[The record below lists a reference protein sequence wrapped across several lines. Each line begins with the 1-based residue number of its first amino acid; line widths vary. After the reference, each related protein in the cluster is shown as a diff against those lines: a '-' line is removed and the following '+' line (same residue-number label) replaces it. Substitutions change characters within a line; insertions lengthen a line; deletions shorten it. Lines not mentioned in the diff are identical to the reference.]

1 MLDRRETRVIFTTR
15 ALRVG
20 TRASRLAR
28 WQTQHVSEMLIAM
41 ADLSSPVEVIIA
53 SDGDRDTTTPLPAL
67 GGQGVFTD
75 ALERELLSGAIDF
88 AVHSLKDLPVSTT
101 PGLTVAAVGFRQDA
115 RDVLVS
121 AAGWHLAT
129 LPIGARVGTCSVRRA
144 AQLLALRSDL
154 TVVPLRGNVDRR
166 LARAAG
172 GEFDAI
178 VLAAAGLVRLG
189 VTGVIREWLPFDRFL
204 PAPGQGALAV
214 QCRTDDGPTLE
225 LLATLDTPTTRAA
238 TDAERSFLEGLG
250 GGCLAP
256 IAAYASVSDQTITLA
271 GLVAANDG
279 SRVVRV
285 YGSGDVRDGRG
296 VGLRLADEACRRGA
310 LELLA

>member
-1 MLDRRETRVIFTTR
+1 MLMAMWELP
-15 ALRVG
+15 AL
-20 TRASRLAR
+20 
-28 WQTQHVSEMLIAM
+28 I
-41 ADLSSPVEVIIA
+41 EVIIT

-67 GGQGVFTD
+67 GGHGVFTD
-75 ALERELLSGAIDF
+75 ALERELLTGAIDF
-88 AVHSLKDLPVSTT
+88 AVHSLKDLPVRMT
-101 PGLTVAAVGFRQDA
+101 PGLTIAAIGFRQDA

-129 LPIGARVGTCSVRRA
+129 LPIGARVGTCSVRRT
-144 AQLLALRSDL
+144 AQLLALRLDL
-154 TVVPLRGNVDRR
+154 TILPLRGNLDRR
-166 LARAAG
+166 LARAEAG
-172 GEFDAI
+172 EYDAI

-189 VTGVIREWLPFDRFL
+189 LAHNISEWLPLDRFL

-214 QCRTDDGPTLE
+214 QCRTDDSPTLE
-225 LLATLDTPTTRAA
+225 LLATLDIPATRAA

-256 IAAYASVSDQTITLA
+256 IAAHASVSHQTITLA
-271 GLVAANDG
+271 GLVAASDG

-285 YGSGDVRDGRG
+285 NASGDVRDGRG
-296 VGLRLADEACRRGA
+296 VGFRLADEARRRGV